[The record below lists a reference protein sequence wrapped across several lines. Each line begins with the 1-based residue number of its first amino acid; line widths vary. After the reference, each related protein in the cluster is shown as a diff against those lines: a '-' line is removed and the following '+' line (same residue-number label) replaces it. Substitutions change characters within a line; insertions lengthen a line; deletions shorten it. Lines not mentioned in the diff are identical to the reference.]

1 MPKFSKIINDEDL
14 KERTETDSPY
24 YKKRITGFKNKIFP
38 EDFTMSKENEINLL
52 REELK
57 LTHKAYL
64 SKIKTLTDKSDYM
77 ECRYNNLFVQFS
89 KYRKTSHDKE
99 EKLLNN
105 ILDAEDEV
113 EKYFNDLIDCRI
125 ERTGWIGRTLKYQ
138 YLFEQMKKIGL
149 QQSED
154 IFECF
159 EDIEVPEVS
168 IKIKDRF
175 VPTTLTDNIEP
186 AEEDYWSDED
196 IIGDYSGD
204 EPAEEGIPPEPAEE
218 GIPPEP
224 ELEGNIIFSQDD
236 NQRIYSLPPIGWAGN
251 FIRSEPDG
259 CFALLNGEWV
269 KCENISD
276 YHHDSIIKIQ
286 KVFRG
291 YISRIK
297 NQE

>member
-1 MPKFSKIINDEDL
+1 MPKFSKMINNEDL
-14 KERTETDSPY
+14 RERTDADSPY

-38 EDFTMSKENEINLL
+38 EDLKMSEINEINLL

-57 LTHKAYL
+57 LTHKTYL
-64 SKIKTLTDKSDYM
+64 SKIKTLSDRADYM

-89 KYRKTSHDKE
+89 KYRKTSHEKE
-99 EKLLNN
+99 DKLLINVLN
-105 ILDAEDEV
+105 AEDDADKYFDDLLDCRV
-113 EKYFNDLIDCRI
+113 EK
-125 ERTGWIGRTLKYQ
+125 TGWIGRTLKFQ
-138 YLFEQMKKIGL
+138 YLFEQMKRIGL

-168 IKIKDRF
+168 VKIKNRF
-175 VPTTLTDNIEP
+175 VPTNLTDNIDP
-186 AEEDYWSDED
+186 AEEDYLSEEED
-196 IIGDYSGD
+196 IIGDWPED
-204 EPAEEGIPPEPAEE
+204 EPVEE

-224 ELEGNIIFSQDD
+224 ELE
-236 NQRIYSLPPIGWAGN
+236 
-251 FIRSEPDG
+251 EP
-259 CFALLNGEWV
+259 LEHLVVRLEL
-269 KCENISD
+269 EQLEET
-276 YHHDSIIKIQ
+276 SIIKIQ